1 MFIKY
6 YYRETFQHRYLTIL
20 PLSVYPDFFIVFLW
34 LLHTDKLS
42 HSHSISSIEKFS
54 NGIMEYMHMYM
65 HYVLTILY

>member
-6 YYRETFQHRYLTIL
+6 YYRETSQHRYLTIL

-34 LLHTDKLS
+34 LLHTDKAS
-42 HSHSISSIEKFS
+42 HSHFISSIEKFS

-65 HYVLTILY
+65 HSVLTILY